1 MQSSQA
7 AAFSSACSGAIGAVV
22 ALTITYPLSIIK
34 TRLQAQTN
42 IQYNNNNNKDG
53 KVYIKSH
60 DHKPYFGSIDCLQRI
75 VKEEGA
81 FKLYAGLRGALFKAF
96 ITNFVFYFFHGLFQ
110 KFIRARSMHRG
121 KSIRAFWSMMHG
133 IMAGICVQLCVL
145 PIDMVVTRIQ
155 INRGAAPKGFVRTM
169 YDITK
174 EGGIF
179 SFWNGLIP
187 GMWLTLN
194 PGITTAVRNVLEEY
208 VNGSSYN
215 TSANFGVGL
224 VSKATASIITYPYTV
239 CKVRMQISGVTN
251 NEKEK
256 RNENSLENNY
266 KEEKKKPKGV
276 TFIETVKLVYNENGM
291 VGFYNGLP
299 PQLVNA
305 VLKEGILNMIR
316 LEIRVM
322 VESNITARLMR

>member
-1 MQSSQA
+1 
-7 AAFSSACSGAIGAVV
+7 
-22 ALTITYPLSIIK
+22 
-34 TRLQAQTN
+34 
-42 IQYNNNNNKDG
+42 
-53 KVYIKSH
+53 
-60 DHKPYFGSIDCLQRI
+60 
-75 VKEEGA
+75 
-81 FKLYAGLRGALFKAF
+81 
-96 ITNFVFYFFHGLFQ
+96 
-110 KFIRARSMHRG
+110 
-121 KSIRAFWSMMHG
+121 
-133 IMAGICVQLCVL
+133 
-145 PIDMVVTRIQ
+145 
-155 INRGAAPKGFVRTM
+155 M

-179 SFWNGLIP
+179 SFWNGLVP

-316 LEIRVM
+316 LEIRAM
-322 VESNITARLMR
+322 VESNITARLMRWSF

>member
-42 IQYNNNNNKDG
+42 IQYNNNNNNNKDG

-60 DHKPYFGSIDCLQRI
+60 GHKPYFGSIDCLQRI

-121 KSIRAFWSMMHG
+121 KSIRAFWSMTHG

-145 PIDMVVTRIQ
+145 PVDMVVTRIQ

-179 SFWNGLIP
+179 SFWNG
-187 GMWLTLN
+187 
-194 PGITTAVRNVLEEY
+194 
-208 VNGSSYN
+208 
-215 TSANFGVGL
+215 
-224 VSKATASIITYPYTV
+224 
-239 CKVRMQISGVTN
+239 
-251 NEKEK
+251 
-256 RNENSLENNY
+256 
-266 KEEKKKPKGV
+266 
-276 TFIETVKLVYNENGM
+276 
-291 VGFYNGLP
+291 
-299 PQLVNA
+299 
-305 VLKEGILNMIR
+305 
-316 LEIRVM
+316 
-322 VESNITARLMR
+322 